1 MLFKMFS
8 TNSQSKLKKIARPT
22 YMSRANNEK
31 NKPTSILSKLKELF
45 FEFCETT
52 KISGVFYLGRSN
64 TSAFER

>member
-1 MLFKMFS
+1 MFS

-22 YMSRANNEK
+22 YMSRANTSRDN
-31 NKPTSILSKLKELF
+31 NKPKSFLSKLKKLF

-64 TSAFER
+64 ASAFER